1 MYTSDHARDRIQERC
16 GINKASC
23 DRIAKIAFDNGLTHA
38 EATGQL
44 KAYITKIF
52 NRNESA
58 NNIRIYAEKIW
69 IFANVELVNFKLPPG
84 CFCIAQAK
92 KKSCEKATDVPCIT
106 MICSHPKTKCV
117 QQSLSYSNT
126 VMKSFKII
134 CAEITKLLRICHNNN
149 R

>member
-69 IFANVELVNFKLPPG
+69 IFANVELVNFKLLPG
-84 CFCIAQAK
+84 SFCIAQGK
-92 KKSCEKATDVPCIT
+92 KEKLRKS
-106 MICSHPKTKCV
+106 
-117 QQSLSYSNT
+117 N
-126 VMKSFKII
+126 
-134 CAEITKLLRICHNNN
+134 
-149 R
+149 

>member
-84 CFCIAQAK
+84 NFCIAQGK
-92 KKSCEKATDVPCIT
+92 KEKLRKS
-106 MICSHPKTKCV
+106 
-117 QQSLSYSNT
+117 N
-126 VMKSFKII
+126 
-134 CAEITKLLRICHNNN
+134 
-149 R
+149 

>member
-1 MYTSDHARDRIQERC
+1 MQNFQRAGTERRQ
-16 GINKASC
+16 ASC

-84 CFCIAQAK
+84 SFCIAQGK
-92 KKSCEKATDVPCIT
+92 NKEKLRKS
-106 MICSHPKTKCV
+106 
-117 QQSLSYSNT
+117 N
-126 VMKSFKII
+126 
-134 CAEITKLLRICHNNN
+134 
-149 R
+149 

>member
-84 CFCIAQAK
+84 SFCIAQGK
-92 KKSCEKATDVPCIT
+92 K
-106 MICSHPKTKCV
+106 
-117 QQSLSYSNT
+117 
-126 VMKSFKII
+126 
-134 CAEITKLLRICHNNN
+134 EIHGR
-149 R
+149 

>member
-1 MYTSDHARDRIQERC
+1 MEERRFMYTSDHARDRIQERC
-16 GINKASC
+16 VINKASC

-84 CFCIAQAK
+84 SFF
-92 KKSCEKATDVPCIT
+92 
-106 MICSHPKTKCV
+106 V
-117 QQSLSYSNT
+117 QKRIFIHSFLS
-126 VMKSFKII
+126 
-134 CAEITKLLRICHNNN
+134 
-149 R
+149 

>member
-44 KAYITKIF
+44 KAYITNISTVM
-52 NRNESA
+52 NLQTISA
-58 NNIRIYAEKIW
+58 STQKRSGYSQTWNLLILSSLRGAFVLLK
-69 IFANVELVNFKLPPG
+69 
-84 CFCIAQAK
+84 AK

-126 VMKSFKII
+126 VMKNFKII

>member
-84 CFCIAQAK
+84 SFCIAQAK
-92 KKSCEKATDVPCIT
+92 KKFMDGEYDEF
-106 MICSHPKTKCV
+106 
-117 QQSLSYSNT
+117 L
-126 VMKSFKII
+126 
-134 CAEITKLLRICHNNN
+134 
-149 R
+149 

>member
-69 IFANVELVNFKLPPG
+69 IFANVELVNFKLRQKRK
-84 CFCIAQAK
+84 AAK
-92 KKSCEKATDVPCIT
+92 KQLMFHV
-106 MICSHPKTKCV
+106 
-117 QQSLSYSNT
+117 
-126 VMKSFKII
+126 
-134 CAEITKLLRICHNNN
+134 
-149 R
+149 

>member
-69 IFANVELVNFKLPPG
+69 IFANVEPVNFKLPPG
-84 CFCIAQAK
+84 SFCIAQGK
-92 KKSCEKATDVPCIT
+92 KEKLRKS
-106 MICSHPKTKCV
+106 
-117 QQSLSYSNT
+117 N
-126 VMKSFKII
+126 
-134 CAEITKLLRICHNNN
+134 
-149 R
+149 

>member
-84 CFCIAQAK
+84 SFCIAQGKKRKAAK
-92 KKSCEKATDVPCIT
+92 KQLMFHV
-106 MICSHPKTKCV
+106 
-117 QQSLSYSNT
+117 
-126 VMKSFKII
+126 
-134 CAEITKLLRICHNNN
+134 
-149 R
+149 

>member
-44 KAYITKIF
+44 KAYITKTF
-52 NRNESA
+52 CRNESA
-58 NNIRIYAEKIW
+58 NNIRIYAEKVW

-84 CFCIAQAK
+84 SFCIAQGK
-92 KKSCEKATDVPCIT
+92 KEKLRKS
-106 MICSHPKTKCV
+106 
-117 QQSLSYSNT
+117 N
-126 VMKSFKII
+126 
-134 CAEITKLLRICHNNN
+134 
-149 R
+149 

>member
-1 MYTSDHARDRIQERC
+1 M
-16 GINKASC
+16 
-23 DRIAKIAFDNGLTHA
+23 L
-38 EATGQL
+38 
-44 KAYITKIF
+44 IF
-52 NRNESA
+52 SSNVPESEP
-58 NNIRIYAEKIW
+58 I
-69 IFANVELVNFKLPPG
+69 NFKLPPG
-84 CFCIAQAK
+84 SFCIAQAK